1 MTLGSALN
9 GILKAEF
16 ASIYRLSRLSGFQI
30 PITTVANFKPGLT
43 GKHVSIDLIDNEDV
57 SVNYTVTENTLQDF
71 SNATSNVHRNLRRFT
86 ITGIMGSTID
96 VRSFIGA
103 GAVAA
108 ASIFRKRLDL
118 VRIENLYKIADRGEP
133 VMAITPRFS
142 LKQCF
147 IESINR
153 PWSPD
158 IGPNTELTVSFVEA
172 RILGPELGVGLP
184 DYGSQLP
191 GNGTQAGGGNV
202 AGFPSITSET
212 ASTTPG
218 LAPF

>member
-1 MTLGSALN
+1 
-9 GILKAEF
+9 
-16 ASIYRLSRLSGFQI
+16 
-30 PITTVANFKPGLT
+30 
-43 GKHVSIDLIDNEDV
+43 
-57 SVNYTVTENTLQDF
+57 
-71 SNATSNVHRNLRRFT
+71 
-86 ITGIMGSTID
+86 
-96 VRSFIGA
+96 
-103 GAVAA
+103 
-108 ASIFRKRLDL
+108 
-118 VRIENLYKIADRGEP
+118 
-133 VMAITPRFS
+133 

-184 DYGSQLP
+184 DYDSQLP

>member
-30 PITTVANFKPGLT
+30 PISPIANFKPGLT
-43 GKHVSIDLIDNEDV
+43 GNHVSIDLVDNEDV

-96 VRSFIGA
+96 VRSFIGTGDILKA
-103 GAVAA
+103 
-108 ASIFRKRLDL
+108 RLKRLDL

-184 DYGSQLP
+184 DYDSQLP